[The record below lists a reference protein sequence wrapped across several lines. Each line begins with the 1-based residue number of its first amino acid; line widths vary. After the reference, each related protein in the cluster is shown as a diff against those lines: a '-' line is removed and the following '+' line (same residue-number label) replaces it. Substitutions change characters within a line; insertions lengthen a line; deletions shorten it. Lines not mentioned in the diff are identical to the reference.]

1 MATATEKRP
10 TGPPQS
16 GMLAAMPSLVLLQI
30 AERLEHYDRIAFSST
45 CRAFR
50 EGIEEVVKRERKEGE
65 EDKKKK
71 LVTDLRNQNLLKKAP
86 CYTLDWF
93 KWVHRSFDRRKGAA
107 PMRRRSSSIYDSD
120 LMELAAFQG
129 SLETVEWLRAQGI
142 ELSIGNW
149 ACGCRAAAGGQIEAL
164 EWLRSEGYKF
174 AGITASQAALAGN
187 LDTLKWLRSQGC
199 PFDEYTCRVAAW
211 TGQLKVLQWLHSEG
225 CPWIRKY
232 CRLTAEKYGQSHVV
246 QWIDDQ
252 ASDVPK

>member
-1 MATATEKRP
+1 
-10 TGPPQS
+10 
-16 GMLAAMPSLVLLQI
+16 MP
-30 AERLEHYDRIAFSST
+30 
-45 CRAFR
+45 
-50 EGIEEVVKRERKEGE
+50 
-65 EDKKKK
+65 
-71 LVTDLRNQNLLKKAP
+71 
-86 CYTLDWF
+86 LDIKDW
-93 KWVHRSFDRRKGAA
+93 K
-107 PMRRRSSSIYDSD
+107 
-120 LMELAAFQG
+120 
-129 SLETVEWLRAQGI
+129 
-142 ELSIGNW
+142 
-149 ACGCRAAAGGQIEAL
+149 CGCRAAAGGHIELL